1 MVNEKREA
9 TRIAVI
15 GHRFLDI
22 NNDLTTSIQ
31 QVLVQIIQDHPGF
44 DYHLLSALA
53 EGSDQIIARIAL
65 QFKEIKLIVPLPL
78 PEEQYLLD
86 FETDEGRK
94 KFKYLLKVA
103 DHVLTLSENS
113 DHDAAYDDLGRYL
126 IDQCHVLIALWNGE
140 YSGKRG
146 GTGEVVKRALL
157 MEKLIYWIYAKN
169 GNEEEEMRIKLQKNP
184 GDITILG
191 NSRDSRGN

>member
-86 FETDEGRK
+86 FETVEGRK